1 MTANSYDD
9 EEWEAIGDIAAY
21 VSKPVVVGVYGVCGC
36 GKSHLLEKLKQTLP
50 KGEFDFHDGS
60 TIIDSV
66 VPGGLKAFRAMVKQQ
81 QNEWRQ
87 IAIQGIGDECARS
100 TKTGVVAGHYMF
112 WPEEEES
119 PEVVW
124 TTGDGNTFTH
134 ILYLEV
140 DAKDIAQRRSG
151 DICRKRDDV
160 STDHLREWQQAEKDR
175 LRAACRDQGILF
187 SVISAD
193 QDVPLLLSDFRQQ
206 GTWYNQSK
214 ADVAMV
220 AALLKAKKTTSLQ
233 ELETVLVLDADRTL
247 AAADTG
253 SLFWKKFFDARPTHA
268 KEDPL
273 KAVFSSDMG
282 YSYTA
287 FRQVALL
294 YEEVAD
300 QEFET
305 LCQDVASEVV
315 VYPEFVNLLQEVAKH
330 PHVAAVV
337 VTSGLCRIWEKA
349 LENHGLFNKVKV
361 VGKGRIRDKLPTVT
375 PRVKEQLVTHLQR
388 ELGVRVW
395 AFGDSPVDLDM
406 LVQADHAI
414 VVVGERDKRSTS
426 MEAALTNTIA
436 QRGLRAHQV
445 LLPGNV
451 SPRIDTV
458 KLPPIQFTQEFLD
471 DIFVRRA
478 LRGPAHI
485 HHAKGVKA
493 VKASKTSKRGASDAQ
508 VIHATESNATKVLM
522 TATRNK
528 SMAGPALREAHR
540 KIGWYLAIEFLTE
553 VIGVETYGIPHVQG
567 NETDGHRIRHEKQT
581 TIVALM
587 RGGEPMAFGVSDAL
601 PLAMFVH
608 AKNAE
613 NLKIEHLKGQQT
625 VVLVDSVVNEGR
637 SVMEFF
643 DHIRGLNAEIRI
655 VVISGVTQHQAIRSG
670 KLAQSL
676 ASDSNFILISLRV
689 SGNKYKGKGGTD
701 TGHRLFNTT
710 AFD

>member
-1 MTANSYDD
+1 MAANSYDD
-9 EEWEAIGDIAAY
+9 GKWEGIGGIAAY
-21 VSKPVVVGVYGVCGC
+21 VSKPVVVGVYGVSGC
-36 GKSHLLEKLKQTLP
+36 GKTNLLEKLKQMLP
-50 KGEFDFHDGS
+50 KSEFAFHDGS

-66 VPGGLKAFRAMVKQQ
+66 VPGGLKSFQAITKQQ
-81 QNEWRQ
+81 QNDWRR
-87 IAIQGIGDECARS
+87 IAIQSIGEECAKS

-112 WPEEEES
+112 WPEVKES

-124 TTGDGNTFTH
+124 TAGDGNTFTH

-140 DAKDIAQRRSG
+140 DAKDIAQRRSN
-151 DICRKRDDV
+151 DTQRKREDI
-160 STDHLREWQQAEKDR
+160 STDHLRKWQQAEKG
-175 LRAACRDQGILF
+175 LLQEACCAQGILF
-187 SVISAD
+187 SVISSD
-193 QDVPLLLSDFRQQ
+193 QDVSLLLSDFRQDC
-206 GTWYNQSK
+206 TWYNQSK

-220 AALLKAKKTTSLQ
+220 AALLKSKKTASLK

-253 SLFWKKFFDARPTHA
+253 TLFWKKFFDARPTHA

-273 KAVFSSDMG
+273 RAVFSSEMG

-300 QEFET
+300 QEFDT

-315 VYPEFVNLLQEVAKH
+315 MYPDFVNMLQEAAKH

-337 VTSGLCRIWEKA
+337 VTSGLCRIWEKV
-349 LENHGLFNKVKV
+349 LEKHGLFNQVKV
-361 VGKGRIRDKLPTVT
+361 VGGGRIRDKLPVVT
-375 PRVKEQLVTHLQR
+375 PKVKGQLVTHLQR

-395 AFGDSPVDLDM
+395 AFGDSPVDLEM
-406 LVQADHAI
+406 LIQADHAI
-414 VVVGERDKRSTS
+414 IVVGEKDKRSTT
-426 MEAALTNTIA
+426 MDDALTKTIT

-451 SPRIDTV
+451 SPRLDTE
-458 KLPPIQFTQEFLD
+458 KLPPIQLAQELLD
-471 DIFVRRA
+471 DIFMRCGLQR
-478 LRGPAHI
+478 PAHV

-493 VKASKTSKRGASDAQ
+493 VKASKTSKRDASDAQ
-508 VIHATESNATKVLM
+508 VIHSTESNATKVLM
-522 TATRNK
+522 TATRDK
-528 SMAGPALREAHR
+528 SMAGPQLREAHR
-540 KIGWYLAIEFLTE
+540 KVGWYLAIEFLTE
-553 VIGVETYGIPHVQG
+553 VIGVEAYGIPHVQG
-567 NETDGHRIRHEKQT
+567 NETHGHRIRNEQQT

-608 AKNAE
+608 AKYADD
-613 NLKIEHLKGQQT
+613 LKPEYLKGQHT

-643 DHIRGLNAEIRI
+643 NHIRGLNAEIRI
-655 VVISGVTQHQAIRSG
+655 VVISGVTQDQAIKEG
-670 KLAQSL
+670 KLAQAL
-676 ASDSNFILISLRV
+676 VSDSNFTLITLRV